1 MLEPKDLVCIREPDK
16 EPTAYEKMKTTEEF
30 YLELVQQIQ
39 ELEAQDQDNG
49 DEDNVVIRL
58 EASQQKEE
66 VLDYIDSSPPLPNYI
81 DSSDI
86 ESNAGSIDSIQ
97 RNADFVRL

>member
-1 MLEPKDLVCIREPDK
+1 MNRHK
-16 EPTAYEKMKTTEEF
+16 PTANKKMKTTEEF
-30 YLELVQQIQ
+30 YPDLVQQIQ
-39 ELEAQDQDNG
+39 ELEAQGQGDG
-49 DEDNVVIRL
+49 DEDDIVIRL

-86 ESNAGSIDSIQ
+86 ESNAGSIDSI
-97 RNADFVRL
+97 